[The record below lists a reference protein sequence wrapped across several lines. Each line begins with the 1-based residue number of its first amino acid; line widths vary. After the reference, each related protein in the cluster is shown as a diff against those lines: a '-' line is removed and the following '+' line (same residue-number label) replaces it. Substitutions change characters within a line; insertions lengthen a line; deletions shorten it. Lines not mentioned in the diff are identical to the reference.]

1 MSVWMSMSMSMLS
14 PQEVDVDVDAD
25 VGVDV
30 GVDVVARVGNA
41 ARGGV
46 PAVTN
51 LLAGTIGAVGV
62 VTGWCPFF
70 VDACHDT
77 SISCCSRWFFIF
89 SWANSNANSFNRS
102 RSSRR
107 SKKRF

>member
-1 MSVWMSMSMSMLS
+1 MG
-14 PQEVDVDVDAD
+14 AD

-30 GVDVVARVGNA
+30 GAADVGAADVGANVVARVGNA

-46 PAVTN
+46 
-51 LLAGTIGAVGV
+51 AGTIGAVGV

-70 VDACHDT
+70 VDACHGT

-102 RSSRR
+102 RSSLKI
-107 SKKRF
+107 STRF